1 MWKPT
6 RILNLETMQ
15 YDIKSAWHEVEEE
28 EINKGLRPFEKSS
41 PKIQKKRVN
50 KVIQKVASKY
60 NNYGTNAK
68 KWFSNSLTVQ
78 QYLYEVTSLGHNK
91 QNPLSTLIH
100 QENRG
105 EL

>member
-1 MWKPT
+1 MFVPE

-15 YDIKSAWHEVEEE
+15 YDIKGVWREVEKE
-28 EINKGLRPFEKSS
+28 EIKKGMRPYEKSS

-50 KVIQKVASKY
+50 KVIHKVAGKY
-60 NNYGTNAK
+60 NNNGVGAK
-68 KWFSNSLTVQ
+68 KWFNKSYTIQ
-78 QYLYEVTSLGHNK
+78 QYLYEITSLGHNK

-100 QENRG
+100 RENKG

>member
-1 MWKPT
+1 MFIPE

-15 YDIKSAWHEVEEE
+15 HEIKGVWHEVEKE
-28 EINKGLRPFEKSS
+28 EIKKGMRPYEKSS

-100 QENRG
+100 FENRG

>member
-1 MWKPT
+1 MFIQK

-15 YDIKSAWHEVEEE
+15 YDIKGVWHEVEKE
-28 EINKGLRPFEKSS
+28 EIKKGMRPFEKSS

-50 KVIQKVASKY
+50 KVIQKVASRY
-60 NNYGTNAK
+60 NNHGSNAK
-68 KWFSNSLTVQ
+68 KWFSKSLTIQ
-78 QYLYEVTSLGHNK
+78 QYFYEITSLGHNK

-100 QENRG
+100 LENKG

>member
-1 MWKPT
+1 MFIPK

-15 YDIKSAWHEVEEE
+15 YDIKGVWHEVEEE
-28 EINKGLRPFEKSS
+28 EIKKGMRPFEKSS

-60 NNYGTNAK
+60 NNRGRNAT
-68 KWFSNSLTVQ
+68 KWFNKSLTVQ
-78 QYLYEVTSLGHNK
+78 QYLYEITSLGHNK
-91 QNPLSTLIH
+91 QNPLSGLIH
-100 QENRG
+100 LENRV